1 VPLGG
6 EINFSA
12 EATGNDPSEQ
22 LTYKWFVKKQEAATG
37 TTWLYKAQ
45 TEGRQKVVLKV
56 ADKAGKQSQRS
67 WTVTVNAPP
76 ATCVAVDENSEL
88 CLQQPAAG
96 VITESGV

>member
-1 VPLGG
+1 MPLGG

-56 ADKAGKQSQRS
+56 AD
-67 WTVTVNAPP
+67 
-76 ATCVAVDENSEL
+76 
-88 CLQQPAAG
+88 
-96 VITESGV
+96 